1 MKKLL
6 LAFVLLLSLTLLFS
20 CKIGGD
26 DSGDTGSGGSSDTGS
41 GDGTGAGGSGGLD
54 NSKPILLSGTEVS
67 IVTDG
72 TVDSAAVQRL
82 SAAVEKITGKRP
94 VLVTVKADGTG
105 DNSAVNSPKT
115 EIVIGDLGRGVS
127 DKAKGALEKAY
138 RRALR
143 HSEDG
148 WEHAEK
154 DLALYGVYSDGQSV
168 ALAYTSDYFTE
179 SSVDY
184 FIDKYLFSDSLSLPE
199 GYIKTNEISKEEYLE
214 DRGEKIKAAA
224 WETLAEQIPAEYSK
238 KIIEALKVYY
248 TLYSTKTVDWLAN
261 LYDPAVGGFY
271 YSNSARDNHGYLPD
285 IESTV
290 EALEFISASGMA
302 EMYGGSW
309 ALATPEWLHEQVG
322 QWVYNLQDENTFFYH
337 PQWTKEFIA
346 EKGLDSRITRD
357 QGSALRILRPL
368 GITPKYAVV
377 DREASYSG
385 NLTSRLSGGGAVA
398 VSKVVAVESTLPQY
412 ASVAAFKQ
420 HLAKMEASLAG
431 LSDEQFANQFYSWGN
446 TFQTGYKQMNT
457 EMKKLLID
465 FFNKYQNPKTGLWC
479 EELSY
484 TSTDGMHKLGA
495 VYNAIGATVGQYAE
509 LKYTD
514 RMVESALKILTDT
527 SIQAEAAVD
536 IYNAVSGFAY
546 VYDNINKFG
555 SGTAEDKAEKIEGYK
570 AKVYEYMPTIINNG
584 TAQYRNFAYTD
595 GSFSYNLA
603 KVGQGGTAQGC
614 PVAIVGTK
622 EGDVNGT
629 STAMIAFVS
638 YVLGA
643 IEVDTKYMVPIY
655 TEAERYRFVSILE
668 ELGAVLKNEAQVV
681 DPFTYDF
688 EDAEN
693 EYDISPDLGLNKRD
707 SDVIIEKEENGNSRL
722 AITSYPW
729 YKLEGYSTA
738 KRNGNLNVKPV
749 SVSKNDS
756 VGVVEFDIA
765 FDEITQ
771 ETDGS
776 FLINFGTN
784 TAYFASY
791 YVKLCKEGRFY
802 YAYFRDGDGNDLG
815 IRLPAANVTLKLR
828 FEYYRA
834 ESVFKIYANGEF
846 LTESTAMTS
855 KGNNFE
861 KVTFEF
867 NASAQMKVF
876 FDNLIV
882 QKEYI
887 KYKEATEEGKAP
899 SFDEPVLG
907 RPVYD
912 FESASSNKD
921 YPRGLEVT
929 ENSGSVDILGA
940 LRKKKLEITGSRF
953 DGHKNPEVSLYCY
966 TPDTAANAYVF
977 SADLAAT
984 YDSEWAIWRNIGKL
998 SFSDSDGNGVIT
1010 LLLRAKRSGGVTQ
1023 ICITD
1028 KTALGNPLITF
1039 NSGSSLNLK
1048 AVYFPENSEILVFVN
1063 GAFVTSYKNSTAT
1076 AAIDRMTVSI
1086 DTGIG
1091 MKLSVDNLALTGET
1105 LDYNATV
1112 KWPDVADGLG
1122 KPAPEF
1128 PWISGDSG
1136 APDSGDASEDMDNS
1150 GFTPTDNPTEKV
1162 EPVEPPPPPTEPDD
1176 GGEGDDSG
1184 NTGGDNTGGD
1194 DSGNTGGDNTGS
1206 GDSGNTGGSGG
1217 IIPDDNGEYLG
1228 GGYHAGAWS

>member
-26 DSGDTGSGGSSDTGS
+26 GDSGDTGSGGSSDTGS

-54 NSKPILLSGTEVS
+54 NSKPILLSGTEVG

-148 WEHAEK
+148 WEQAEK

-199 GYIKTNEISKEEYLE
+199 GYIKTNEASKEEYLE

-224 WETLAEQIPAEYSK
+224 WETLAEQIPAEYSD
-238 KIIEALKVYY
+238 KIISALKSYY

-398 VSKVVAVESTLPQY
+398 VSKVVAVESILPQY

-420 HLAKMEASLAG
+420 HLAKMEASLVG
-431 LSDEQFANQFYSWGN
+431 LSDEQFAYQFYSWGN

-479 EELSY
+479 ENLTY

-495 VYNAIGATVGQYAE
+495 VYNYIGGSLGSLGSYAE

-514 RMVESALKILTDT
+514 KMVESALKILTDT
-527 SIQAEAAVD
+527 SMQAEAAVD

-570 AKVYEYMPTIINNG
+570 AKVYEYMPTIISNG

-668 ELGAVLKNEAQVV
+668 ELGAVVKYEAQVV
-681 DPFTYDF
+681 DPITYDF
-688 EDAEN
+688 EEAEN
-693 EYDISPDLGLNKRD
+693 EYDIPLELGLNKRD
-707 SDVIIEKEENGNSRL
+707 SDVIIEKDENGNSRL

-738 KRNGNLNVKPV
+738 KRNGNLNIKPV
-749 SVSKNDS
+749 SVSKNDA
-756 VGVVEFDIA
+756 VGVVEFDLAI
-765 FDEITQ
+765 DDVTQ

-776 FLINFGTN
+776 FLIHFATNVANFAT
-784 TAYFASY
+784 Y
-791 YVKLCKEGRFY
+791 YVKLAKEGRFY
-802 YAYFRDGDGNDLG
+802 YAYFRDSDGTDFG
-815 IRLPAANVTLKLR
+815 IRLPAANVTVKLR
-828 FEYYRA
+828 FEYYKA

-861 KVTFEF
+861 KVSFEF
-867 NASAQMKVF
+867 NASAQMKVY

-899 SFDEPVLG
+899 SFEEPVLG
-907 RPVYD
+907 RPIYD
-912 FESASSNKD
+912 FEAANSNKD
-921 YPRGLEVT
+921 YPRGLEVI

-977 SADLAAT
+977 SADLSAT
-984 YDSEWAIWRNIGKL
+984 YDSEWAIWRNIGRI
-998 SFSDSDGNGVIT
+998 SFFDDAGNGVIN

-1023 ICITD
+1023 LCITD

-1048 AVYFPENSEILVFVN
+1048 AVYFPENSEILIFVN
-1063 GAFVTSYKNSTAT
+1063 GIFVTVYKNSAAT

-1091 MKLSVDNLALTGET
+1091 MKLSVDNLALTGEI

-1136 APDSGDASEDMDNS
+1136 APDSGDASEDMDKD

-1162 EPVEPPPPPTEPDD
+1162 EPIESPAPPTPPDD

-1184 NTGGDNTGGD
+1184 NTGG
-1194 DSGNTGGDNTGS
+1194 GNTGGD
-1206 GDSGNTGGSGG
+1206 DSGNTGGSGG